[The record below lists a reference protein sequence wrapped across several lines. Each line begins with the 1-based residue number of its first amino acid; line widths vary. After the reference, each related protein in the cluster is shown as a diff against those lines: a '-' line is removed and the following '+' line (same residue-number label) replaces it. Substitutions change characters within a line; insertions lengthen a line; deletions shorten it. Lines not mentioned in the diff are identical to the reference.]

1 MQGGRR
7 EAGWVGIWRISAESL
22 ARSRFAISALT
33 ETVAAMKSLHTGVS
47 LPGQR
52 AWLDTHLSAY
62 RTRVAADPFA
72 TALLRAAF
80 RPRWLAGFLTPP
92 PDQPDATFTDELGR
106 VRATPPEVA
115 RRDLSFGT
123 GAPLPPELRVS
134 DLPSRTADLL
144 AWVWTRTVEPDWPRR
159 RRLFE
164 ADIVSRIGP
173 LSAGGWAAVLEQ
185 MRPGMRWL
193 GDGRLQVNTYDRP
206 AEDLA
211 DAPLLLIPG
220 STRRGWLSLARP
232 HRYAVV
238 YPCSAV
244 LADPSLDPPPHA
256 LSRLLGPVRA
266 TILTLLESPKSP
278 TQLVALTGYGFGSV
292 GGHLN
297 VLLQA
302 QLVGRRRSG
311 RSVLYFR
318 TPGGDLLIE
327 LQSGTEP
334 ADPGHGQ
341 YNRARF
347 ADRRN
352 SARSSGTASAELDQA
367 TGCPFGPG

>member
-1 MQGGRR
+1 MDRSLVSAETGEVLFRLHTKLVGPGTTGTGGT
-7 EAGWVGIWRISAESL
+7 VGIWRIGAESL
-22 ARSRFAISALT
+22 ARSRFTVSGLT
-33 ETVAAMKSLHTGVS
+33 ETVAALKSLHNGVS

-52 AWLDTHLSAY
+52 AWLETHICAY
-62 RTRVAADPFA
+62 RTRIANDPFA
-72 TALLRAAF
+72 AALVRAAF

-92 PDQPDATFTDELGR
+92 PDHPDVTFTDEIRR

-115 RRDLSFGT
+115 RQDLSFGT
-123 GAPLPPELRVS
+123 GAPLPAELQVP

-164 ADIVSRIGP
+164 ADIVSRTEQ
-173 LSAGGWAAVLEQ
+173 LSSGGWAAALDR
-185 MRPGMRWL
+185 MRPGMCWL
-193 GDGRLQVNTYDRP
+193 GDGRLQVNTYDNP

-211 DAPLLLIPG
+211 DAPLLFIPS
-220 STRRGWLSLARP
+220 STRKGWLSSIRP

-238 YPCSAV
+238 YPCTAM
-244 LADPSLDPPPHA
+244 LADPSHDPPPHA

-266 TILTLLESPKSP
+266 SILTLLDSPKSP

-302 QLVGRRRSG
+302 QLVARRRSG

-318 TPGGDLLIE
+318 TPVGDLLAGRDRKHHQRQRADNLALAGGE
-327 LQSGTEP
+327 EQSV
-334 ADPGHGQ
+334 
-341 YNRARF
+341 
-347 ADRRN
+347 
-352 SARSSGTASAELDQA
+352 
-367 TGCPFGPG
+367 